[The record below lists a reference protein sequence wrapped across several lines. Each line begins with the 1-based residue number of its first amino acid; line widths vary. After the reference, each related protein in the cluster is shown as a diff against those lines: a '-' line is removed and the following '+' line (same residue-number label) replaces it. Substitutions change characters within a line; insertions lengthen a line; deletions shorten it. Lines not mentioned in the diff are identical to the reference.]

1 LKGIIHETPS
11 FTING
16 INYKHPQQ
24 ADKQSSSNMV
34 SSISYPL
41 KFIKDIMSLF
51 LRSIIIQTPNQTLTA
66 EEYLYSLQH
75 QDNINLSFQDNFSI
89 TLPFPTIPNNNNN
102 PNIPLENNKSSS
114 LSSEISYIYCIS

>member
-1 LKGIIHETPS
+1 
-11 FTING
+11 
-16 INYKHPQQ
+16 
-24 ADKQSSSNMV
+24 MV

-89 TLPFPTIPNNNNN
+89 TLPFPTIPNNNN
-102 PNIPLENNKSSS
+102 IPLENNKSSS
-114 LSSEISYIYCIS
+114 